1 MAALRISVRSSERAF
16 VRSTGWPI
24 RATFRIDMILRIIP
38 AWLRRSRSE
47 LADDR
52 GHQHGR
58 IFTRHP
64 DKLLIVGQGLRIGAI
79 GDAADDQTRHAE
91 LTAGLDEGRA
101 FHFNRAGA
109 EARSQFFPVTAV
121 RHE

>member
-1 MAALRISVRSSERAF
+1 MAALRISVRSSERAL

-24 RATFRIDMILRIIP
+24 RATFRIDMMSRIIP
-38 AWLRRSRSE
+38 AGLRRPGSE
-47 LADDR
+47 LTDDG
-52 GHQHGR
+52 GHQRGR

-64 DKLLIVGQGLRIGAI
+64 DKLLIVRQRLRIGAI
-79 GDAADDQTRHAE
+79 GDAADDQTGHAK

-109 EARSQFFPVTAV
+109 EARSQFF
-121 RHE
+121 